1 MKILVVD
8 DHPVYRDGL
17 ATLLPQIFAD
27 ARVVQAADAL
37 GAFDE
42 LLRAPDC
49 DLVLLD
55 LSIPGLGGLQALQQL
70 RSLHPAV
77 PVVVVSAAD
86 DAATAR
92 ACIDAGASGYIPKSA
107 RREILAAAL
116 AVIAD
121 GGVYLPPVLRIAGAA
136 SAKGLTARERE
147 VLDGVCAGES
157 NKLIARR
164 LGISEAT
171 VRAHLG
177 SVFRALGV
185 ASRTQAALAARQPGP
200 SGAADDG

>member
-17 ATLLPQIFAD
+17 TALLPQLFAG
-27 ARVVQAADAL
+27 AKVVQAADAH

-42 LLRAPDC
+42 LQRAPDC

-70 RSLHPAV
+70 RSRHPAV
-77 PVVVVSAAD
+77 PVVMISATD
-86 DAATAR
+86 DAASVR

-116 AVIAD
+116 AVVAD
-121 GGVYLPPVLRIAGAA
+121 GGVYLPPVLRIAAAA
-136 SAKGLTARERE
+136 SAKVLTARERE

-185 ASRTQAALAARQPGP
+185 ANRTQAALAARQPGSCGGP
-200 SGAADDG
+200 DDG